1 MGNKIV
7 IFASGMLL
15 GCMILIVNEDLY
27 KDLKV
32 AKKNLMKKINAVKKD
47 AETSL
52 EEIKEKVDL
61 KTDDALDTVNNKIDD
76 LIQFVD
82 QLDVSK
88 VKGKSRMALLAMKQ
102 KIMTL
107 KQN

>member
-15 GCMILIVNEDLY
+15 GCMILTVNEDLY

-47 AETSL
+47 AETS
-52 EEIKEKVDL
+52 IKEKVDL